1 MLRQYKVF
9 AHALVTRGDA
19 SRILTFITVGNG
31 AGSFESLQ
39 ERLAY
44 YEKMQTTYGNSIV
57 REMPT
62 GLVYELYFFNPY
74 RPEEVTTFGYT
85 NPFFAIVRGK
95 TQNVARLVFSEL
107 VLCPGAIPEVDK
119 TPATSPVLAASKPA
133 PKASS
138 NLQRRNLIAARF
150 KSRLF

>member
-1 MLRQYKVF
+1 MLHQYKVF

-19 SRILTFITVGNG
+19 SRILTFITVGNK
-31 AGSFESLQ
+31 AGSFASLE

-44 YEKMQTTYGNSIV
+44 YLKMQAMYGNSIV

-74 RPEEVTTFGYT
+74 RPEEVTTFG
-85 NPFFAIVRGK
+85 
-95 TQNVARLVFSEL
+95 
-107 VLCPGAIPEVDK
+107 
-119 TPATSPVLAASKPA
+119 
-133 PKASS
+133 
-138 NLQRRNLIAARF
+138 LIAERF